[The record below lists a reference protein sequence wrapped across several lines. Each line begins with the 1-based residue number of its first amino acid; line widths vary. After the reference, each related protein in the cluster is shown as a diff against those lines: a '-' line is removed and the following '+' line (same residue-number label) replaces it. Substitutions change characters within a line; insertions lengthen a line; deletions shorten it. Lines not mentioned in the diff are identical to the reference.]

1 VLAVDFDGV
10 LCDGRPEY
18 FEASCRAYAH
28 FWPPST
34 LCRRGLREAFW
45 RLRPVIMSGWEMP
58 VLVRAV
64 VSGVP
69 ERRIASAW
77 PDVRE
82 RFVGGP
88 ERDRFVQAL
97 RRVLDDVRD
106 AWIWRE
112 PDRWLASHRPYADLA
127 ALRRVLRA
135 TERTVVVTTK
145 EAAFARRIL
154 SAWALDVADV
164 QGKETGEHKCDSLR
178 ALLATSPHALLHFVE
193 DRVETLE
200 CVVRCSERDARL
212 ASVALWL
219 ATWGYTTPAARRAVR
234 THPRIRPLSLATF
247 LRGAPAW
254 PSPSGVAAP
263 ATASGAHPRT
273 GPTSRRL

>member
-18 FEASCRAYAH
+18 FETSCRAYAH
-28 FWPPST
+28 FWPPAT
-34 LCRRGLREAFW
+34 LCRRGLRGAFW

-58 VLVRAV
+58 VLVRAI
-64 VSGVP
+64 VSRVP
-69 ERRIASAW
+69 ERRIAGAW
-77 PDVRE
+77 PQVRE
-82 RFVGGP
+82 RIVGGA
-88 ERDRFVQAL
+88 ERDRFVDRL

-112 PDRWLASHRPYADLA
+112 PERWLASHRPYADLA
-127 ALRRVLRA
+127 AVRRVLAAAERA
-135 TERTVVVTTK
+135 VVVTTK

-164 QGKETGEHKCDSLR
+164 QGKETGEHKCDNLR
-178 ALLATSPHALLHFVE
+178 ALLATSPHALTHFVE

-200 CVVRCSERDARL
+200 CVVRCSADDPRL
-212 ASVALWL
+212 ATVALWL

-234 THPRIRPLSLATF
+234 NHPRIRPLSLGAF
-247 LRGAPAW
+247 LRGAVAW
-254 PSPSGVAAP
+254 PSPPAA
-263 ATASGAHPRT
+263 ASGARRRT
-273 GPTSRRL
+273 GHTSRRL